1 MVSFCHHYRVVIY
14 LSIYL
19 VGKSV
24 MWKVFL
30 ESKKHDVDN
39 EKRIDTSRIATTPN
53 SIADYLFLRA
63 VCGSRWALLAW
74 LTASWRLSANC
85 GSLVW
90 LNVFLL
96 VERV

>member
-63 VCGSRWALLAW
+63 VCGTRWALLAH
-74 LTASWRLSANC
+74 
-85 GSLVW
+85 G
-90 LNVFLL
+90 
-96 VERV
+96 